1 MNSAVSQS
9 LVNLLLASGV
19 PSHEEA
25 MELASN
31 LNGGSWTSQV
41 LDSGKVDE
49 QRFLEAIGNYF
60 QVPVISIDAKKI
72 ERATLSLLPSRFVFQ
87 HHILPIEMKDKTVV
101 LATYDLFN
109 SVGRQLASQLLK
121 GPAEWVLVPRGQ
133 ILRAMKTVYGVGA
146 ETFDEILKA
155 NRSFESS
162 QDIEGA
168 TDLNADDPDASV
180 VKFVNQIIREAI
192 LERAT
197 DIHVE
202 PLENDLRIR
211 YRIDGILHEVAVPPQ
226 LRLLQS
232 AIISRLKVMAHMDI
246 AERRLPQDGRIN
258 LQAHDQNIDV
268 RVSTIPTVNG
278 ESISLRLLSR
288 DQQQAFGFERL
299 DLSPGHTRIMKT
311 LLTQPNGIIL
321 VTGPTGSG
329 KSTSLYCFL
338 SSINSVQRRIIT
350 IEEPVEYRLPGVSQI
365 DVKPEIDLTFAKGL
379 RHILRQDPNVVMV
392 GEIRDV
398 ETADISIRAAM
409 TGHLVFSTLHT
420 NDAVGGITRL
430 LDMDVEPFLLA
441 SVVKA
446 FIAQRLV
453 RTSCPHCQEPVDYPR
468 EYLAEIG
475 IPAELG
481 TRFQKGAG
489 CDSCRQTGYLGRL
502 AIYEICVVTR
512 AVEEVNHAKTRWW
525 RAEAMRDRG
534 RDGDVASGR
543 LAPSR
548 GGQDDHRRSGA
559 RHADRRSD
567 GGDGSAKRPRR
578 GRRSADGAERSA
590 ARTGLR
596 HFLLVIPSRET
607 ARDLAIEYW
616 SHNFSQ
622 WVTRIVRVLSPSR
635 CQCQTIPAP
644 DLSICGF
651 SVWTNSFFFSRRQ
664 PLISFSRAMACRASL
679 NCS

>member
-1 MNSAVSQS
+1 VNPAISNS
-9 LVNLLLASGV
+9 LIDLLLASGV
-19 PSHEEA
+19 PSREEA
-25 MELASN
+25 TVLSTN
-31 LNGGSWTSQV
+31 LNGGSWTTQV

-49 QRFLEAIGNYF
+49 QRFLEAIGNFF
-60 QVPVISIDAKKI
+60 QVPVMSIDTKRI
-72 ERATLSLLPSRFVFQ
+72 ERTTLSLLPSRFVFQ
-87 HHILPIEMKDKTVV
+87 HHILPIETRDKTVV

-121 GPAEWVLVPRGQ
+121 RPTEWVLVPRAQ

-146 ETFDEILKA
+146 ETFDEILKT
-155 NRSFESS
+155 NRSFEGV
-162 QDIEGA
+162 QDIETA
-168 TDLNADDPDASV
+168 TDLDANDPEASV
-180 VKFVNQIIREAI
+180 VKFVNQVIREAI
-192 LERAT
+192 VERAT

-232 AIISRLKVMAHMDI
+232 AILSRLKVMAHMDI

-288 DQQQAFGFERL
+288 TETQNFGFDRL
-299 DLSPGHTRIMKT
+299 DMSPKQGSIVKA
-311 LLTQPNGIIL
+311 LLAQPNGIIL
-321 VTGPTGSG
+321 LTGPTGCG

-430 LDMDVEPFLLA
+430 LDMDVEPFLLS

-453 RTSCPHCQEPVDYPR
+453 RTICPQCVKMYDYPR
-468 EYLAEIG
+468 EYLAEISV
-475 IPAELG
+475 PAEMG
-481 TRFQKGAG
+481 TQFPRGEG
-489 CDSCRQTGYLGRL
+489 CDSCRQTGYTGRL
-502 AIYEICVVTR
+502 AIYEICVVTEPLKKLIMQKR
-512 AVEEVNHAKTRWW
+512 DGGELKQCAIAQGMETLRQDGWRRVAQGKTTIEEVVRVTQTDEVMAETELQSAPALM
-525 RAEAMRDRG
+525 AEAP
-534 RDGDVASGR
+534 V
-543 LAPSR
+543 
-548 GGQDDHRRSGA
+548 
-559 RHADRRSD
+559 
-567 GGDGSAKRPRR
+567 
-578 GRRSADGAERSA
+578 
-590 ARTGLR
+590 
-596 HFLLVIPSRET
+596 
-607 ARDLAIEYW
+607 
-616 SHNFSQ
+616 
-622 WVTRIVRVLSPSR
+622 VL
-635 CQCQTIPAP
+635 
-644 DLSICGF
+644 G
-651 SVWTNSFFFSRRQ
+651 
-664 PLISFSRAMACRASL
+664 
-679 NCS
+679 

>member
-1 MNSAVSQS
+1 VNPAISNS
-9 LVNLLLASGV
+9 LIDLLLASGV
-19 PSHEEA
+19 PSREEA
-25 MELASN
+25 AELSTN
-31 LNGGSWTSQV
+31 LNGGSWTTQV

-49 QRFLEAIGNYF
+49 QRFLEAIGNF
-60 QVPVISIDAKKI
+60 FRVPVISIDTKRI
-72 ERATLSLLPSRFVFQ
+72 ERSTLSLLPSRFVFQ
-87 HHILPIEMKDKTVV
+87 HHILPIETRDKTVV

-121 GPAEWVLVPRGQ
+121 RPTEWVLVPRAQ

-146 ETFDEILKA
+146 ETFDEILKT
-155 NRSFESS
+155 NRSFEGAE
-162 QDIEGA
+162 DIETA
-168 TDLNADDPDASV
+168 TDLDANDPDASV

-202 PLENDLRIR
+202 PLEGDLRIR

-288 DQQQAFGFERL
+288 TETQHFGFDRL
-299 DLSPGHTRIMKT
+299 DMSDKQAVIIRN
-311 LLTQPNGIIL
+311 LLAQPNGIIL
-321 VTGPTGSG
+321 LTGPTGCG

-430 LDMDVEPFLLA
+430 LDMDVEPFLLS

-453 RTSCPHCQEPVDYPR
+453 RTICPHCVRMYDYPR

-475 IPAELG
+475 IPAEMG
-481 TRFQKGAG
+481 TQFRRGEG
-489 CDSCRQTGYLGRL
+489 CDSCRQTGYQGRL
-502 AIYEICVVTR
+502 AIYEICVVTEPLKKLIMQKR
-512 AVEEVNHAKTRWW
+512 DGGELKQCAISNGMETLRQDGWRRVAQGKTTIEEVVRVTQTDEMMAETELQSAPALM
-525 RAEAMRDRG
+525 AEAP
-534 RDGDVASGR
+534 V
-543 LAPSR
+543 
-548 GGQDDHRRSGA
+548 
-559 RHADRRSD
+559 
-567 GGDGSAKRPRR
+567 
-578 GRRSADGAERSA
+578 
-590 ARTGLR
+590 
-596 HFLLVIPSRET
+596 
-607 ARDLAIEYW
+607 
-616 SHNFSQ
+616 
-622 WVTRIVRVLSPSR
+622 VLS
-635 CQCQTIPAP
+635 
-644 DLSICGF
+644 
-651 SVWTNSFFFSRRQ
+651 
-664 PLISFSRAMACRASL
+664 
-679 NCS
+679 

>member
-1 MNSAVSQS
+1 MSPNLSKS
-9 LVNLLLASGV
+9 LVDILLASGV
-19 PSHEEA
+19 PTREDA
-25 MELASN
+25 AALTTN
-31 LNGGSWTSQV
+31 LNGNSWTAEV
-41 LDSGKVDE
+41 LNSGKVDE
-49 QRFLEAIGNYF
+49 QKFLNAIGELF
-60 QVPVISIDAKKI
+60 SVPVISIDAKKI
-72 ERATLSLLPSRFVFQ
+72 ERATLLVLPSRFVFQ
-87 HHILPIEMKDKTVV
+87 HHILPIEIKENAVV

-109 SVGRQLASQLLK
+109 STGRQLASQLLSK
-121 GPAEWVLVPRGQ
+121 PAEWVLVPRGQ
-133 ILRAMKTVYGVGA
+133 ILRAMKTLYGVGA
-146 ETFDEILKA
+146 ETFDEILKT
-155 NRSFESS
+155 NRSFEAL
-162 QDIEGA
+162 QDIETS

-192 LERAT
+192 HERAT

-258 LQAHDQNIDV
+258 LQSAEQTIDV

-288 DQQQAFGFERL
+288 TEQQFGFDRL
-299 DLSPGHTRIMKT
+299 DMSPQQSTTIRN
-311 LLTQPNGIIL
+311 LLALPNGIIL
-321 VTGPTGSG
+321 ITGPTGCG

-446 FIAQRLV
+446 FLAQRLV
-453 RTSCPHCQEPVDYPR
+453 RTICPDCREVVGYPV
-468 EYLAEIG
+468 EYLDEIG
-475 IPAELG
+475 AMISPDFKYY
-481 TRFQKGAG
+481 RGAG
-489 CDSCRQTGYLGRL
+489 CENCRQTGYQGRL
-502 AIYEICVVTR
+502 AIYEICVVTEPLKR
-512 AVEEVNHAKTRWW
+512 LIMQKRDGGELKQCAIAQGMLTLRQDGWRRVAEGKTTIEEVVRVTQTDEVM
-525 RAEAMRDRG
+525 AET
-534 RDGDVASGR
+534 
-543 LAPSR
+543 
-548 GGQDDHRRSGA
+548 
-559 RHADRRSD
+559 
-567 GGDGSAKRPRR
+567 
-578 GRRSADGAERSA
+578 
-590 ARTGLR
+590 TG
-596 HFLLVIPSRET
+596 
-607 ARDLAIEYW
+607 
-616 SHNFSQ
+616 FSEPV
-622 WVTRIVRVLSPSR
+622 VTR
-635 CQCQTIPAP
+635 
-644 DLSICGF
+644 
-651 SVWTNSFFFSRRQ
+651 
-664 PLISFSRAMACRASL
+664 
-679 NCS
+679 

>member
-1 MNSAVSQS
+1 VNPAISNS
-9 LVNLLLASGV
+9 LVELLLASGV
-19 PSHEEA
+19 PSRDEA
-25 MELASN
+25 LALATN
-31 LNGGSWTSQV
+31 LNGGSWTTQV

-49 QRFLEAIGNYF
+49 QRFLEAIGNFF

-72 ERATLSLLPSRFVFQ
+72 DRATLSLLPSRFVFQ
-87 HHILPIEMKDKTVV
+87 HHILPIETRENAVV

-121 GPAEWVLVPRGQ
+121 RPAEWVLVPRGQ

-146 ETFDEILKA
+146 ETFEEILKT
-155 NRSFESS
+155 NRSFESV
-162 QDIEGA
+162 QDIESA
-168 TDLNADDPDASV
+168 TDLDANDPEASV
-180 VKFVNQIIREAI
+180 VKYVNQIIREAI

-202 PLENDLRIR
+202 PLEDDLRIR

-288 DQQQAFGFERL
+288 TEQHFGFDRL
-299 DLSPGHTRIMKT
+299 DLSEKQTRIIRA
-311 LLTQPNGIIL
+311 LLAQPNGIIL
-321 VTGPTGSG
+321 LTGPTGCG

-338 SSINSVQRRIIT
+338 SSINSVSRRIIT

-392 GEIRDV
+392 GEIRDI

-430 LDMDVEPFLLA
+430 LDMDVEPFLLS

-453 RTSCPHCQEPVDYPR
+453 RTICPHCEKMVEYPH
-468 EYLAEIG
+468 EYLTEIG
-475 IPAELG
+475 VPPELG
-481 TRFQKGAG
+481 TKFKRGAG
-489 CDSCRQTGYLGRL
+489 CDACRQTGYLGRL
-502 AIYEICVVTR
+502 AIYEICVVTEPLKKLIMQKR
-512 AVEEVNHAKTRWW
+512 DGGELKQCAITEGMESLRQDGWRRVGQGKTTIEEV
-525 RAEAMRDRG
+525 
-534 RDGDVASGR
+534 
-543 LAPSR
+543 
-548 GGQDDHRRSGA
+548 
-559 RHADRRSD
+559 
-567 GGDGSAKRPRR
+567 
-578 GRRSADGAERSA
+578 
-590 ARTGLR
+590 
-596 HFLLVIPSRET
+596 
-607 ARDLAIEYW
+607 
-616 SHNFSQ
+616 
-622 WVTRIVRVLSPSR
+622 VRVT
-635 CQCQTIPAP
+635 QTDEVMAETELQSAPAMIGEAP
-644 DLSICGF
+644 MVL
-651 SVWTNSFFFSRRQ
+651 R
-664 PLISFSRAMACRASL
+664 
-679 NCS
+679 